1 MQNQNVINTFFKLTV
16 KNVKRILIVFVLFV
30 VNLAFFLNHIILIET
45 FFYLTFFLS
54 TILIFLLS
62 LGIPNGKMLGALL
75 FVGSLLIFIPISFLV
90 LFCYTLFDF
99 NFSLL
104 FFFIIK
110 IKSYIILSFLTKSW
124 SLTINEWFL
133 QCFERNNI
141 LETLF
146 NKKEWFDL
154 LVQQNPIKNEF
165 ILQNKFTSEKLIKN
179 NFFFFEFSN
188 NEDFRNQTIE
198 KVKQYLEEDKKL
210 NLHTNKN
217 SFYYCFFNSPSI
229 KNKFVNDFFFFKN
242 FFQTEM
248 FQKDILQISELQ
260 LKLKKDYEFFKFFY
274 KTNQSQFTLPKM
286 YISSS
291 YRMYFINDIIKEG
304 INNLVME
311 CQNTLTY
318 YASISKK
325 WIMKLVE

>member
-1 MQNQNVINTFFKLTV
+1 M
-16 KNVKRILIVFVLFV
+16 
-30 VNLAFFLNHIILIET
+30 
-45 FFYLTFFLS
+45 LS
-54 TILIFLLS
+54 
-62 LGIPNGKMLGALL
+62 ALM
-75 FVGSLLIFIPISFLV
+75 FSGSLFILIPISLLV
-90 LFCYTLFDF
+90 LFCYILFGF

-104 FFFIIK
+104 FLLIIK

-124 SLTINEWFL
+124 SLDINEWFL
-133 QCFERNNI
+133 HCFERNNI

-188 NEDFRNQTIE
+188 NENFRNQTLE

-229 KNKFVNDFFFFKN
+229 KNKFVNDFFFFKS

-274 KTNQSQFTLPKM
+274 ETNQSQFIIPKM
-286 YISSS
+286 YTSSS
-291 YRMYFINDIIKEG
+291 YRIYFINDIIKEG
-304 INNLVME
+304 INNLFIE